1 MFPFAE
7 VIIVMTDNRIKN
19 RTVHM
24 KRRVYARHFAE
35 LVGAVGLDRLEVFLS
50 TATAFL
56 CPLTTKN
63 FPVSKLNRPNVKR
76 VVFESKIFQDEM
88 RFAYAHNL
96 AAA

>member
-1 MFPFAE
+1 M
-7 VIIVMTDNRIKN
+7 
-19 RTVHM
+19 
-24 KRRVYARHFAE
+24 
-35 LVGAVGLDRLEVFLS
+35 
-50 TATAFL
+50 
-56 CPLTTKN
+56 KN

>member
-35 LVGAVGLDRLEVFLS
+35 LVGAVGLERLEVSFVDSDGFFCARL
-50 TATAFL
+50 
-56 CPLTTKN
+56 
-63 FPVSKLNRPNVKR
+63 R
-76 VVFESKIFQDEM
+76 
-88 RFAYAHNL
+88 
-96 AAA
+96 